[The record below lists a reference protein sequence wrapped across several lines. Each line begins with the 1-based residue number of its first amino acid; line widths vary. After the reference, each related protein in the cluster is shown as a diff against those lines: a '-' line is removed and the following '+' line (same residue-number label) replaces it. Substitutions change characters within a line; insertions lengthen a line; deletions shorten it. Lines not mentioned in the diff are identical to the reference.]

1 MAERG
6 AAILGVAGSGSR
18 KKKVTK
24 SREDRP
30 PRSAA
35 ANEGARIE
43 RGRFPKQPWRKAGEA
58 VAWQPGDAE
67 RPGPPGAL
75 GPDPIMMSPLCW
87 ASGTVQATS
96 EVIPTIPKG
105 KGSSKTQAGGKGKGK
120 GQVWA
125 TPHLKAKHQQASY
138 PKGVV
143 QKQVAEL
150 QRKIQ
155 LLEGDRKAFSESSQ
169 WSMKKNLDIIIQ
181 LREETRM
188 LQLQLADL
196 LQGEEKVVKAV
207 MQEWRSE
214 APYLKNRN
222 IQQALEHLDHRL
234 SEKMKQ
240 LNALRH
246 QVCMKQKRL
255 EELQLQHQKCELDMA
270 EKQDNNS
277 DLAKTMRNLENRL
290 EKARMKAEEAEHIT
304 SVYLQLKAY
313 LQEESLNLENRL
325 DSMEAEV
332 LRTKHELEE
341 LHVVNQEAI
350 NARDI
355 AKNQLQFLEETVY
368 RERKKRERY
377 VTEFKK
383 RAEDRKMQNER
394 MERKTQRENMLLQ
407 SEDTILDQLQAKE
420 VELKQRWSMYQM
432 EMLFSKVKDA
442 TGVAETHA
450 VVRRFLAQGDTF
462 TQLET
467 LKRENE
473 LILQKLKEEK
483 RRLKQEL
490 ENLKY
495 SGETT
500 LVSEQ
505 KLKAELQA
513 RIKVQEERRSEV
525 QKKLERALQ
534 MQHTARDGLEHL
546 ARKLS
551 HITVEDSVFS
561 KKELEPKAP
570 DYLLNLLGL
579 VEEKLLKL
587 QAQLESSDLKETL
600 KRIMEREFFTN
611 LEGKLP
617 SYNTRIPMPRAT
629 TAKDKF
635 FDEEES
641 EDEDNDVVSRAVLK
655 IRSQKLIESRSK
667 KRGRP
672 RRN

>member
-1 MAERG
+1 
-6 AAILGVAGSGSR
+6 
-18 KKKVTK
+18 
-24 SREDRP
+24 
-30 PRSAA
+30 
-35 ANEGARIE
+35 
-43 RGRFPKQPWRKAGEA
+43 
-58 VAWQPGDAE
+58 
-67 RPGPPGAL
+67 
-75 GPDPIMMSPLCW
+75 MMSPLCW
-87 ASGTVQATS
+87 TSAPVQPAQEIVST
-96 EVIPTIPKG
+96 TTKG
-105 KGSSKTQAGGKGKGK
+105 KGGNQSQTGGKSKSK
-120 GQVWA
+120 GQAWS
-125 TPHLKAKHQQASY
+125 TLHLRSRRQQSSVTKTA
-138 PKGVV
+138 V
-143 QKQVAEL
+143 QTQVAEL

-155 LLEGDRKAFSESSQ
+155 LLEGDRKAFYESSQ
-169 WSMKKNLDIIIQ
+169 WSIKKNQDAINL
-181 LREETRM
+181 LREKIRE
-188 LQLQLADL
+188 LQHQLKDL
-196 LQGEEKVVKAV
+196 LQGEEKVVKVV

-222 IQQALEHLDHRL
+222 IQQSLEHLDHRL

-246 QVCMKQKRL
+246 QVCLKQKRL
-255 EELQLQHQKCELDMA
+255 EELQLQHDLRELEMA
-270 EKQDNNS
+270 EMQDSNT

-313 LQEESLNLENRL
+313 LQEDSLNLENRL

-332 LRTKHELEE
+332 LRAKHELEE

-355 AKNQLQFLEETVY
+355 AKNQLQYLEETVY
-368 RERKKRERY
+368 RERKKRERH

-407 SEDTILDQLQAKE
+407 PEDTIQDHLFAKE
-420 VELKQRWSMYQM
+420 VELKRRWSMYQM

-473 LILQKLKEEK
+473 LMLLKLKEEK
-483 RRLKQEL
+483 KRLQQEL

-500 LVSEQ
+500 LVREQ
-505 KLKAELQA
+505 KLKSEMQA
-513 RIKVQEERRSEV
+513 RIRAQEQRRSEA
-525 QKKLERALQ
+525 QDKLERALRTLQ
-534 MQHTARDGLEHL
+534 TARDGLEHL
-546 ARKLS
+546 ARKLN
-551 HITVEDSVFS
+551 HIVVEDGVFS
-561 KKELEPKAP
+561 KKELDPKAP
-570 DYLLNLLGL
+570 DFLLNLLGL

-587 QAQLESSDLKETL
+587 QAQLQNYNLTEMLH
-600 KRIMEREFFTN
+600 RITDREFTTN

-617 SYNTRIPMPRAT
+617 LYNTRIHMPRTIAT
-629 TAKDKF
+629 KDKF
-635 FDEEES
+635 FDEEET
-641 EDEDNDVVSRAVLK
+641 EDEDNDVVSRASLK

-667 KRGRP
+667 KRGRS